1 MQTSRNLSP
10 ALDADHQ
17 GSLASGGDAPRNTG
31 ARTKAT
37 LGAFSLP
44 LEAQIAQALQKSADL
59 TAVERFSQWHREEI
73 GHAHGA
79 FYKDLLPAS
88 PPAPGQQY
96 AFEVDLD
103 KCSSCKACVVAC
115 HSLNGLDEGES
126 WRSVGSLVGPQERIT
141 VTSSCHH
148 CVDPGCASGCPT
160 LAYQKDELTGIV
172 KHLDDQCMGC
182 QYCTWTCPY
191 DAPKWNDRLG
201 IVRKCDMCQS
211 RLKVGE
217 APACVQA
224 CPSQAIRVVVVETA
238 KLEADPSLGTVLPGI
253 VAPQRTRPTTTYK
266 GELPQGL
273 EDAGLAVLRSE
284 PPHTPLAILL
294 VLTQWAAGL
303 WVLQA
308 VSIAWGHSPAVMTFP
323 VAAALLL
330 AGLGIGALHL
340 GRPMHAWKAFLG
352 WRRSWFSRE
361 VLAMGNAV
369 PFALTASLPA
379 TWLPPAIRYGAMGM
393 GALFL
398 LAGVGCSAMLYIA
411 TPRPVWA
418 RAATAWRFAWTAL
431 GGGAIMTGMVGAVSG
446 APIPA
451 MVALAGIAIAAKSV
465 LEWKDAHAP
474 VAAEFAFARQ
484 SALLAGPLNARSNAR
499 WALVGVALSF
509 LALALATGWITAWIL
524 AMGAKLGADLV
535 ERELFFRACPATR
548 MPGGC

>member
-1 MQTSRNLSP
+1 MDTSRILSTSVLTDRKYDP
-10 ALDADHQ
+10 VSDD
-17 GSLASGGDAPRNTG
+17 SSRPNEW
-31 ARTKAT
+31 RTKAT

-44 LEAQIAQALQKSADL
+44 LEAQIAQALEKSADL
-59 TAVERFSQWHREEI
+59 TAVERFSQWHREESA
-73 GHAHGA
+73 HAHGA

-126 WRSVGSLVGPQERIT
+126 WRTVGALVGSQERIT

-201 IVRKCDMCQS
+201 IVRKCDLCQS

-238 KLEADPSLGTVLPGI
+238 KLEADPGQGTVLPGI
-253 VAPQRTRPTTTYK
+253 VSPERTRPTTTYK

-294 VLTQWAAGL
+294 VLTQWAAGTWL
-303 WVLQA
+303 LQA
-308 VSIAWGHSPAVMTFP
+308 VWEFSGHASSPWAFP
-323 VAAALLL
+323 VAAVVLL

-340 GRPMHAWKAFLG
+340 GRPLHAWKAFLG

-369 PFALTASLPA
+369 PFALPVALPA
-379 TWLPPAIRYGAMGM
+379 GWLPLPIRHGAMGL

-398 LAGVGCSAMLYIA
+398 LGGVACSAMLYIA
-411 TPRPVWA
+411 TPRPVWS
-418 RAATAWRFAWTAL
+418 RSATAWRFAWTAL
-431 GGGAIMTGMVGAVSG
+431 GGGAMLSGIVGCLEG
-446 APIPA
+446 TPMQA
-451 MVALAGIAIAAKSV
+451 MAALAGVAIVAKAV
-465 LEWKDAHAP
+465 LEWRDVHAGGTSDS
-474 VAAEFAFARQ
+474 AFARQ
-484 SALLAGPLNARSNAR
+484 SALLAGPLRTRSNAR
-499 WALVGVALSF
+499 WTLILLAMAMVAW
-509 LALALATGWITAWIL
+509 AAVTGWLVAWIL
-524 AMGAKLGADLV
+524 GLGAKLGADLL
-535 ERELFFRACPATR
+535 ERELFFRGCPATR
-548 MPGGC
+548 MPGGY